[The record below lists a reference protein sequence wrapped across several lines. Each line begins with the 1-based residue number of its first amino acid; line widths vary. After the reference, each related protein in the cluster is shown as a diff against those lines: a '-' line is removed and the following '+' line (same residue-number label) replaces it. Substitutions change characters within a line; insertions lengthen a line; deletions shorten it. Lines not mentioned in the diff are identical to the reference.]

1 MRQALHRCQAM
12 ILNVFGCGDEFRE
25 VEEIEKTIRLI
36 ESWFNDVLMVN
47 MEGNN
52 IEMEQ
57 KKGHLL
63 YQKEADVIL
72 KF

>member
-1 MRQALHRCQAM
+1 M
-12 ILNVFGCGDEFRE
+12 ILNVFGSGDEFHE

-36 ESWFNDVLMVN
+36 ESWFNNVLMVN

-52 IEMEQ
+52 IEIKQ

-63 YQKEADVIL
+63 YQKEADVTL
-72 KF
+72 KI